1 MQNNEAPPNRL
12 LNLEG
17 VQLPRGNYYLEK
29 LVSVSNMSVI
39 YKAVD
44 RSSQR
49 HVAVKIL
56 LNERYY
62 HRFKN
67 EVDITWGQKNNIA
80 SAIRYDI
87 EGERLSDGTLVR
99 YLVMKW
105 LSGPSLSDRI
115 RAFRMESRSTK
126 DLLEFSTRVLA
137 KLAAALDEMHRIG
150 IVHLDIKP
158 SNILFNTDDFETD
171 EPYIIDF
178 GIAHWIRET
187 QEDQTVI
194 ESDESET
201 GDDKDAAAEP
211 ERPGTANYMPPEQW
225 AGNVNSG
232 ATDQYALS
240 ITIYEILS
248 GRVSPY
254 QALLDIVATTTTGSS
269 IRTGRREAWRKGH
282 ETEVPTPVHTYRP
295 DLPRGVWD
303 VLQKAMDKDPRKRYT
318 TVGEFYR
325 AYRDVA
331 QQPLE
336 VLPPPYSESERT
348 KPENVAP
355 SMSARVIP
363 FILGA
368 VSLLIIVGAIALL
381 ASNQQAANTTPT
393 PAAIAALT
401 ETVEPSVTASPTV
414 VTERPTV
421 EATQAET
428 ELVALATQEAT
439 STEEPATQR
448 PTTTPSASVESTESA
463 TLRPTITP
471 EPSDVVVDG
480 ETETIE
486 PTATRRAT
494 RTTAPEPTET
504 NAATRTRRTPSDT
517 PTASRTPTFTRTP
530 SDTPTRTFTPSR
542 TPTRT
547 PSPTST
553 HTPTPEPADA
563 LELLTLISNA
573 SRSANNFNCVEFISA
588 YEELELG
595 QETLG
600 ESERAIV
607 EPLFERTSPLVA
619 LNQFCDNPQNHEDD
633 SVQLPSNLASDEFR
647 DLRTLIRSAIGD
659 VTAVRED
666 S

>member
-17 VQLPRGNYYLEK
+17 VELPRGNYYLEK

-87 EGERLSDGTLVR
+87 EGERLPDGTLVR

-178 GIAHWIRET
+178 GIAQWIRET

-194 ESDESET
+194 EVDEPETSDNKET
-201 GDDKDAAAEP
+201 PAVEQ

-225 AGNVNSG
+225 AGNVTSG
-232 ATDQYALS
+232 ATDQYALA

-282 ETEVPTPVHTYRP
+282 ETEEPTPVHTYRP
-295 DLPRGVWD
+295 DLPREVWD
-303 VLQKAMDKDPRKRYT
+303 VLRKAMDKDPRKRYP

-325 AYRDVA
+325 AYREAA

-336 VLPPPYSESERT
+336 VLPPPHDEVEPT
-348 KPENVAP
+348 TPENAAP
-355 SMSARVIP
+355 PARSRVIP
-363 FILGA
+363 FMLGA
-368 VSLLIIVGAIALL
+368 AAILIIAGAIAIIV
-381 ASNQQAANTTPT
+381 SNQQGAGSTPT
-393 PAAIAALT
+393 PAAVAMLT
-401 ETVEPSVTASPTV
+401 ETVEPTSSPTAV
-414 VTERPTV
+414 VPTERPT
-421 EATQAET
+421 ATQAELLAVT
-428 ELVALATQEAT
+428 EEV
-439 STEEPATQR
+439 TEEPPTEQPSATPTER
-448 PTTTPSASVESTESA
+448 PTETPSQIAVIENTDTA
-463 TLRPTITP
+463 
-471 EPSDVVVDG
+471 
-480 ETETIE
+480 E

-494 RTTAPEPTET
+494 NTPTATET
-504 NAATRTRRTPSDT
+504 NT
-517 PTASRTPTFTRTP
+517 PTASRTPTFTPSRTP
-530 SDTPTRTFTPSR
+530 SDTP
-542 TPTRT
+542 
-547 PSPTST
+547 SP
-553 HTPTPEPADA
+553 TPTPEPADT
-563 LELLTLISNA
+563 LELLTRISNA
-573 SRSANNFNCVEFISA
+573 SRSANNFNCVEFIAA
-588 YEELELG
+588 YEALSDATLDEAE
-595 QETLG
+595 QEII
-600 ESERAIV
+600 A
-607 EPLFERTSPLVA
+607 PLFERSSPLLA
-619 LNQFCDNPQNHEDD
+619 LNQFCDNARNREDE
-633 SVQLPSNLASDEFR
+633 SVQLSSNLASDEFR
-647 DLRTLIRSAIGD
+647 DLRTLIRSAILD
-659 VTAVRED
+659 VQAARED
-666 S
+666 N